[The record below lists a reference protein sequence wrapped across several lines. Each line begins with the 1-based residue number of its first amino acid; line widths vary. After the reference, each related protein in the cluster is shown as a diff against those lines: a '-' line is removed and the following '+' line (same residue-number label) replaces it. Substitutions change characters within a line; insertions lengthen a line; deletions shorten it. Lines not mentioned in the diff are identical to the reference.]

1 LRRDPRWPTVRS
13 FLRKTQRYWAK
24 RPSNTEVVAIPRGY
38 AAGKPIPLV
47 VALHGLGSS
56 PEDFAEGWMQKAA
69 DALSVAIVSV
79 SGTEV
84 RGPHSY
90 AWAEDIERDRARIER
105 AVTNLGDRVTVAP
118 GKIVLVGFSQGAQ
131 MSAELA
137 ARFPDR
143 YAGAIAMSPGTRREL
158 RLKGIAGGSLAG
170 HRFVV
175 LVGEGEHPGNVER
188 ARADAEALRAAG
200 GDAYYHAYP
209 ELRTHARP
217 PDFEKAFPSWVRF
230 ILDGKPL

>member
-1 LRRDPRWPTVRS
+1 MRS

-84 RGPHSY
+84 RRAAQLRVGRGHRARSRAHRARRVEPGRSRDRR
-90 AWAEDIERDRARIER
+90 AGEDRARRLLAGR
-105 AVTNLGDRVTVAP
+105 AD
-118 GKIVLVGFSQGAQ
+118 VGGARRALPRQ
-131 MSAELA
+131 V
-137 ARFPDR
+137 R
-143 YAGAIAMSPGTRREL
+143 GAIAMSPGTRREL

-175 LVGEGEHPGNVER
+175 LVGEGARQCR
-188 ARADAEALRAAG
+188 ARARGRRGAARCG
-200 GDAYYHAYP
+200 
-209 ELRTHARP
+209 R
-217 PDFEKAFPSWVRF
+217 
-230 ILDGKPL
+230 